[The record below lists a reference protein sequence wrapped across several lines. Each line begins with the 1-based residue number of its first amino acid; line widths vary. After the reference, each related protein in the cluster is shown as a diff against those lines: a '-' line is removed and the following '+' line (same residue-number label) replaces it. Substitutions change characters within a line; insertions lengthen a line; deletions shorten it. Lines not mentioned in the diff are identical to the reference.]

1 MLNKLTNN
9 KERENMKTQRHGDG
23 VYNIL
28 VNGNQDWS
36 IVNANMYGDLGYTAW
51 TVFDDKHNGVYKNHE
66 AINTFNTLKE
76 AKEFIRNEINQ
87 SQERA

>member
-1 MLNKLTNN
+1 MLTNN
-9 KERENMKTQRHGDG
+9 KERENMKTQRHGYG

-66 AINTFNTLKE
+66 AIDTFNTLKE
-76 AKEFIRNEINQ
+76 AKEFIRNKINQ
-87 SQERA
+87 SEERA